1 MKSDQEKL
9 ESKQV
14 RLGSCQKRL
23 DSEQEKPGGK
33 KMRMALESD

>member
-14 RLGSCQKRL
+14 RL
-23 DSEQEKPGGK
+23 DNEQEKPGSK
-33 KMRMALESD
+33 KMRRDLEK